1 MTFKSALSLFIR
13 KLWLTV
19 AVLLV
24 GFAVLLSVVRFS
36 LPYLDHFRGDIET
49 QLSQRFQQDIAIG
62 SLSATW
68 SGAGPALVLRDVRF
82 DLDETNDVAFSV
94 GNFSLGIDFWNSL
107 WQRQVLFEHFELA
120 DVQLDI
126 HYRQSTEV
134 ASFNELQATLAQLLL
149 QQLEHFQL
157 RNGVVTVH
165 FAEQPPRSI
174 DIQRLSWRREGS
186 RRQAVGL
193 FSIPDITANALNF
206 IVDLEGD
213 SFTAMSGSV
222 FIEAQQ
228 LDISPWLQALTENS
242 AINRAEFNLQGW
254 LDFDNGRFG
263 DGQLN
268 FEQNILEWQSQESEH
283 RLVTPATAWTLF
295 PQEDGWVLNS
305 APMKVA
311 LNDLEW
317 QFEQVTWQYQNGE
330 HLWNVNDIELIDFSP
345 LWNLF
350 GSAGAALGSWLD
362 GLQVGGNLQTL
373 QVRLDEQRDWQFY
386 ANGRDLTWQPH
397 RGVPGI
403 SGLQMEVWSS
413 LQQGQFKLAG
423 EEVRLISPATY
434 NDAKLLSKMEVR
446 GGWLQKNGQWNLDI
460 DTAEFSLPGA
470 DIQQQM
476 RFSGG
481 TNQATEVDWLLTGG
495 STGMDLL
502 DVVAL
507 LPLQLG
513 ENLGNYLTEALQD
526 GDVDSLAM
534 VWRGPLAGFPYRDA
548 QGVLQAQ
555 AIINNLHYKFRQD
568 WPAVENTQATLQFYE
583 EQLDIRARG
592 GELSDIP
599 LTQVHAQIR
608 DIAGNARRLHI
619 AADVAASGSQL
630 QQLFAA
636 SPLAGSVGGALE
648 RVYPAGTVTGAFT
661 LDIPLAGDNT
671 GVVAEGYVN
680 LDNQDIFIEP
690 VNLWL
695 REVQG
700 RLDFRNGDLSVTS
713 DSALLLGLPVALVL
727 TGKAMAGGYELQADV
742 QGDWQMDA
750 VRAQHAQVPLLDQ
763 MSGLAAWQADFN
775 LAISEAGYQ
784 YQWLMNTDLTAT
796 DIRLPAP
803 FMKFAGEERTL
814 AIDVN
819 GDENR
824 LHAVAD
830 IAGVANLRGE
840 MAIGSGGFHA
850 MELQVGESP
859 YTVGA
864 RSEPGFRIMAGLP
877 EADLGEWLPV
887 ITTLTSAASQRI
899 AGAEPSIAGAELE
912 VIAEEES
919 SGNAWVPALSR
930 VDASIENMY
939 WFGQNFKL
947 TQMQGRS
954 SGDGWLLD
962 VNAENGRARIDWST
976 IGTGQLTI
984 AADFLELESMAG
996 LNEDAESEGAES
1008 AAVAMDRSWL
1018 DMLPSIIFTC
1028 RICRY
1033 EGREFGEVAM
1043 RLEPTMA
1050 GEQLRNFEVRKG
1062 NTVLQA
1068 RGGWQGAG
1076 SELTSG
1082 VRGTFRSSNIGSYL
1096 NELGYNSIVRD
1107 SSANFNFD
1115 LHWQGALQ
1123 DWNTDTLSGEVVWN
1137 FGAGYL
1143 RDVSDGGARIFS
1155 LLSLDSVLRKLTLDF
1170 RDIFARGMFYSS
1182 FGGTLE
1188 LDNGVV
1194 STNNTRM
1201 NGSAGDMSVRGYTN
1215 LLDESLNYQLSYVP
1229 KVTSSL
1235 PVLLA
1240 FMVNPPSGIAALV
1253 LDRVL
1258 HDAQVI
1264 SRLEYEITGTISEP
1278 VVTEVKRDS
1287 REVELPEMGDDVLP
1301 RELPENTEAI
1311 REGGNE

>member
-49 QLSQRFQQDIAIG
+49 QLSQRFQQEITIG

-68 SGAGPALVLRDVRF
+68 SGAGPALVLRDVHF
-82 DLDETNDVAFSV
+82 DLDEANEVGFAV

-120 DVQLDI
+120 DVQLAV

-134 ASFNELQATLAQLLL
+134 GSFNELQATLEQLLL

-174 DIQRLSWRREGS
+174 EIERLSWRREGS

-193 FSIPDITANALNF
+193 FRIPDITANSLNF
-206 IVDLEGD
+206 IIDLEGN
-213 SFTAMSGSV
+213 SFAAMSGSV
-222 FIEAQQ
+222 FVEAQQ

-268 FEQNILEWQSQESEH
+268 FEQNILAWQSPESSH
-283 RLVTPATAWTLF
+283 RLVTPSTAWTLF
-295 PQEDGWVLNS
+295 PQDDGWVLNS
-305 APMKVA
+305 APITVA

-330 HLWNVNDIELIDFSP
+330 HLWNVNDIALIDFNP

-350 GSAGAALGSWLD
+350 GSAGAALSGWLD
-362 GLQVGGNLQTL
+362 GLQVGGKLQTL
-373 QVRLDEQRDWQFY
+373 QVRLDEQREWQFY
-386 ANGRDLTWQPH
+386 ANGNDLTWQPH

-413 LQQGQFKLAG
+413 LQEGQFTLAG

-434 NDAKLLSKMEVR
+434 NDAKLLSKIEVR
-446 GGWLQKNGQWNLDI
+446 GGWLQENGDWNLDI
-460 DTAEFSLPGA
+460 DAAEFSLPGA
-470 DIQQQM
+470 DIQQQI

-481 TNQATEVDWLLTGG
+481 VNQDIEVDWLLTGG
-495 STGMDLL
+495 STGMDVL

-513 ENLGNYLTEALQD
+513 EGLGNYLTGALHS
-526 GDVDSLAM
+526 GNVDSLAM
-534 VWRGPLAGFPYRDA
+534 VWRGPLADFPYRDS

-555 AIINNLHYKFRQD
+555 AIINKLHYKFQQS
-568 WPAVENTQATLQFYE
+568 WPAVENTQAILQFAD

-592 GELSDIP
+592 GELSGIP
-599 LTQVHAQIR
+599 LTQVNAEIR
-608 DIAGNARRLHI
+608 DITGNARHLHI
-619 AADVAASGSQL
+619 VADVAANGSQL

-636 SPLAGSVGGALE
+636 SPLAGSVGGALQ

-661 LDIPLAGDNT
+661 LDIPLAGANT
-671 GVVAEGYVN
+671 DLVAQGYVN
-680 LDNQDIFIEP
+680 LNNQDIFIEP
-690 VNLWL
+690 INLWL

-700 RLDFRNGDLSVTS
+700 RLDFRNADLSVTS
-713 DSALLLGLPVALVL
+713 DSALLLGLPVALAL
-727 TGKAMAGGYELQADV
+727 TGTSTAAGYELQADV
-742 QGDWQMDA
+742 QADWQMDA

-763 MSGLAAWQADFN
+763 ISGSAAWQADFN
-775 LAISEAGYQ
+775 FAILDAGYQ
-784 YQWLMNTDLTAT
+784 YQWLMATDLTTA

-803 FMKFAGEERTL
+803 FRKPVGEERTL
-814 AIDVN
+814 AIDIT
-819 GDENR
+819 GDQDT

-830 IAGVANLRGE
+830 MAGVANWRGE
-840 MAIGSGGFHA
+840 MSIGSSGFHA
-850 MELQVGESP
+850 MELQIGESP

-877 EADLGEWLPV
+877 AADLGDWLPV
-887 ITTLTSAASQRI
+887 ITTLTNAASQNI
-899 AGAEPSIAGAELE
+899 AGAEPTLAGSELALLDE
-912 VIAEEES
+912 DTSADN
-919 SGNAWVPALSR
+919 GWVPALSR
-930 VDASIENMY
+930 VDASIDNMY
-939 WFGQNFKL
+939 WFGQNFSL
-947 TQMQGRS
+947 TQVQGRS

-976 IGTGQLTI
+976 LGTGQLTI
-984 AADFLELESMAG
+984 AADFLELESMAA
-996 LNEDAESEGAES
+996 LNGDAENERTDR
-1008 AAVAMDRSWL
+1008 AAVDIDRSWL
-1018 DMLPSIIFTC
+1018 DTLPPIIFSC

-1033 EGREFGEVAM
+1033 DGREFGEVAM
-1043 RLEPTMA
+1043 RLEPAMA

-1062 NTVLQA
+1062 STVLQV

-1076 SELTSG
+1076 SELSSG
-1082 VRGTFRSSNIGSYL
+1082 VRGTFRSNNIGSYL

-1115 LHWQGALQ
+1115 LNWQGALP
-1123 DWNTDTLSGEVVWN
+1123 DWNSETLGGEVVWN
-1137 FGAGYL
+1137 LGAGYL

-1201 NGSAGDMSVRGYTN
+1201 NGSAGDMTVRGYTN

-1264 SRLEYEITGTISEP
+1264 SRLEYEITGTINEP
-1278 VVTEVKRDS
+1278 IITEVKRDS

-1301 RELPENTEAI
+1301 RELPENTEAK
-1311 REGGNE
+1311 RESGNE